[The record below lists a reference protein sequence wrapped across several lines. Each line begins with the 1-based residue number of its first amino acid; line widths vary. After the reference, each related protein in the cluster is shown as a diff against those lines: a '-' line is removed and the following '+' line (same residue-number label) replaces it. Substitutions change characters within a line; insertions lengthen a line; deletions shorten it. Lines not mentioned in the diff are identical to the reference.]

1 MSLLFRNLS
10 RFFISSASFCFGRS
24 KTSKPP
30 SSFGLQTNSQAALEV
45 FLEFKSDPL
54 PRQCFLNL
62 SICLSTPLGKAR
74 AQRWKVGRA
83 VRTAFVNSSFPAWDK
98 KEEVQASLLSHL
110 FTRGRKS
117 STFGLVWPRGNP
129 RQVKGKDPLEQTNVL
144 AKWLNLISKMLMGA

>member
-10 RFFISSASFCFGRS
+10 RFFINSASFCFWRS

-74 AQRWKVGRA
+74 AQRWKVGRTM
-83 VRTAFVNSSFPAWDK
+83 RTAFVNSSLDWDK
-98 KEEVQASLLSHL
+98 KEEAQASLSHL